1 MKLLLFIVYVFVIT
15 CKQWFDL
22 VVFAHGKLS
31 CMDVSMYML
40 SILVEKLDPI
50 SVSNGAQPAEHYE
63 R

>member
-1 MKLLLFIVYVFVIT
+1 
-15 CKQWFDL
+15 
-22 VVFAHGKLS
+22 
-31 CMDVSMYML
+31 MDVSMYML